1 MTSILENISLAIAG
15 LRSNKMRALLTML
28 GIIIGISAVI
38 TITTLGAALQNTV
51 TSTFESLGANS
62 VYIQLRYKGT
72 SDNWYFTDEDMFSDS
87 MIKDYKEHFGDR
99 IQYVS
104 LTDSLGEG
112 KIQNGVFSAKSQI
125 YGATNG
131 SDKANAVKM
140 ESGRFIND
148 QDVDNTRSVI
158 VISDIMADKIY
169 PNVDPL
175 GKTITVNTDAYGPW
189 TYTIVGVY
197 TYELNAMMMASMGA
211 MGQDITS
218 YSYIPV
224 SLCRQINGGDWGGY
238 YSFQVGVTAG
248 EDYQRFSDES
258 ETFLNNSYYRSNP
271 DFEVSAMAMQA
282 QVDQMSSIMGTVQTV
297 VSIVA
302 GISLLVGGI
311 GVMNIMLVSVTERTK
326 EIGVRK
332 ALGAPNSAIRI
343 QFIVESMIICLIGGI
358 IGIILGLVLGNVGA
372 SIIGSSASASL
383 PAVAIAVS
391 FSLAIGVFFGY
402 YPANKAARLDPIE
415 ALRYE

>member
-1 MTSILENISLAIAG
+1 MTSIFENIALAIAG

-62 VYIQLRYKGT
+62 VYMQLRYKGT
-72 SDNWYFTDEDMFSDS
+72 SDSWYFTDEDMFTDA
-87 MIKDYKEHFGDR
+87 MLKDYKERFKDR
-99 IQYVS
+99 IQYIS
-104 LTDSLGEG
+104 LVDSLGKG
-112 KIQNGVFSAKSQI
+112 KVQNGVFSAESQI
-125 YGATNG
+125 YGASAG

-140 ESGRFIND
+140 QSGRFITD
-148 QDVDNTRSVI
+148 ADVDNSRSVI
-158 VISDIMADKIY
+158 VVSDVMANKIY

-197 TYELNAMMMASMGA
+197 TYELNAMMMTSMSA
-211 MGQDITS
+211 MGQDIMS

-238 YSFQVGVTAG
+238 YSFQVGVNAG
-248 EDYQRFSDES
+248 EDYQRFADES
-258 ETFLNNSYYRSNP
+258 KAFFNNSYYKSNP
-271 DFEVSAMAMQA
+271 DFEVSANALQA
-282 QVDQMSSIMGTVQTV
+282 QVEQMNSVMGTVQTV

-343 QFIVESMIICLIGGI
+343 QFIVESMIICLIGGV

-372 SIIGSSASASL
+372 TIIGSSASASL
-383 PAVAIAVS
+383 PAVAIAVT